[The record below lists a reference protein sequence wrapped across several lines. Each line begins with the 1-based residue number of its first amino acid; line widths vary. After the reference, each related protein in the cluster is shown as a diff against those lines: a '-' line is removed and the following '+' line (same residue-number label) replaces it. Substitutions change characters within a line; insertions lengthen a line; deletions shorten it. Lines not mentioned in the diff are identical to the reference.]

1 MLTGEDLARKLEA
14 INGRGYKAYR
24 DIAGSYQMSGFI
36 LYVDHVQGDPFAS
49 PSRLRVRVP
58 QARAGFPATFWANRI
73 RRVAAADFLTR
84 EIAASL
90 RRYVRGNRGTGKS
103 GLIAVDEPGQEILE
117 RTSVVLEPEFVEARL
132 VAGLPA
138 AGRTILGREAAAMF
152 FTELPRVVEAS
163 LLYQNIDRE
172 AMAEHVDLAEDQEY
186 VRQQLEN
193 LGLVAFVGNGAV
205 LPRASG
211 VSDRP
216 LPRERAVA
224 FQSPPSLEVEVMTL
238 HHGAVR
244 GMGIPK
250 GVTLIV
256 GGGYHGKSTLLRAL
270 ERGVYPHIP
279 GDGREWVVTDPAA
292 VKIRAEDGRRVER
305 VNITPFITNLPF
317 GQDTEAFSSEDAS
330 GSTSQAANIM
340 EALEV
345 GCRVLLVDEDTSA
358 TNFMI
363 RDARMQELVSK
374 DHEPITPFV
383 DKVRLLFADY
393 GVSSIIVAGGSG
405 DYLDVA
411 DTVIMMEAYQPR
423 DVTSRAQEV
432 AARYP
437 TGRRPEGGQRFGT
450 WSPRVPAT
458 NGLEPLRGNRVK
470 LEAKGTD
477 AILFGRET
485 ILLGAVEQLVDTSQ
499 TRAIAEA
506 IHYAARRYVDGR
518 RSLPQVLEKV
528 MADIEQEGLEVI
540 SPFRGQHPGDL
551 ARPRIFEL
559 AAAINRLRSLRIQTR
574 KGEVSWQHG

>member
-1 MLTGEDLARKLEA
+1 MQTGEDLTRKLET
-14 INGRGYKAYR
+14 INGRGYKAYWE
-24 DIAGSYQMSGFI
+24 IAGSYQMSGFA

-58 QARAGFPATFWANRI
+58 QSRSGFPATFWANQVRL
-73 RRVAAADFLTR
+73 AAATDFLTR

-103 GLIAVDEPGQEILE
+103 GLIGVDEPGQEILE
-117 RTSVVLEPEFVEARL
+117 RTSVVLGPEFVEARL

-138 AGRTILGREAAAMF
+138 AGRSVLGREAVAMF
-152 FTELPRVVEAS
+152 FTELPRVVEDS
-163 LLYQNIDRE
+163 LLYQNVDRQ
-172 AMAEHVDLAEDQEY
+172 AMAEHVNLAEDQEY
-186 VRQQLEN
+186 GRRQLESR
-193 LGLVAFVGNGAV
+193 GLVAFVGNGAI

-216 LPRERAVA
+216 LSRERAVA

-238 HHGAVR
+238 HHGAVK
-244 GMGIPK
+244 GMGIPR

-270 ERGVYPHIP
+270 ERGVYSHIP

-305 VNITPFITNLPF
+305 VNITPFITDLPF
-317 GQDTEAFSSEDAS
+317 GQDTQAFFSEDAS

-345 GCRVLLVDEDTSA
+345 GCRLLLVDEDTSA

-374 DHEPITPFV
+374 KHEPITPFV
-383 DKVRLLFADY
+383 DKVRPLFADY
-393 GVSSIIVAGGSG
+393 GVSSIIVAGGTG

-411 DTVIMMEAYQPR
+411 GTVIMMDAYRPH
-423 DVTSRAQEV
+423 DVTGRAREV

-437 TGRRPEGGQRFGT
+437 TGRKVEGGQRFGV
-450 WSPRVPAT
+450 WSPRVPAAD
-458 NGLEPLRGNRVK
+458 GLAPLRGNKVK
-470 LEAKGTD
+470 LEARGTE

-485 ILLGAVEQLVDTSQ
+485 ILLGAVEQLVDSSQ

-518 RSLPQVLEKV
+518 RSLAQVLDKV
-528 MADIEQEGLEVI
+528 MADIEREGLAVI
-540 SPFRGQHPGDL
+540 SPFQGQHPGDL
-551 ARPRIFEL
+551 ARPRVFEL
-559 AAAINRLRSLRIQTR
+559 AAAVNRLRSLRIQSS
-574 KGEVSWQHG
+574 KGEFPWPHG